1 VEEGKLLLQLADL
14 HHERVRAYFDEPEIG
29 RLAVGQ
35 QIQIK
40 WDAKPT
46 NTWIGHIER
55 TPVTVINLGTRSV
68 GEVLVKIDDADGDL
82 VPDTNVTVTVTI
94 SSDPNALSIP
104 RDALHAENGKTY
116 VYRIVKGELQR
127 TPVIIGAPNLTL
139 APILSGLNEGDI
151 VATGAVN
158 GQPLREGVPVKVVP

>member
-1 VEEGKLLLQLADL
+1 
-14 HHERVRAYFDEPEIG
+14 
-29 RLAVGQ
+29 
-35 QIQIK
+35 
-40 WDAKPT
+40 
-46 NTWIGHIER
+46 
-55 TPVTVINLGTRSV
+55 VINLGTRSV